1 MAAFNKALHMTR
13 SLSSLLFAL
22 VLACA
27 AVAPA
32 QAQQPAAARQDG
44 AVVRKMVE
52 QFLQTQT
59 AGLPGK
65 VTVTVGQVDP
75 RMSLASCPD
84 PQPFQQPGARAWG
97 KITVGVRCTAPIW
110 TVYIQAQ
117 VNVIAEYVAAAVPL
131 AQGQPIDASQL
142 AMVKGDLAGLPSGI
156 VTDMAQAVGRSPTV
170 SLPAGTPLRSDNL
183 KSQPVIMAN
192 QTVRVISNGA
202 GFSVSAEGKALRNAA
217 EGQVVQVRTPSG
229 AILSGTARA
238 GGIVEVA
245 N

>member
-27 AVAPA
+27 AVASA
-32 QAQQPAAARQDG
+32 RAQQPAAARQDG

-84 PQPFQQPGARAWG
+84 PQPF
-97 KITVGVRCTAPIW
+97 
-110 TVYIQAQ
+110 
-117 VNVIAEYVAAAVPL
+117 
-131 AQGQPIDASQL
+131 
-142 AMVKGDLAGLPSGI
+142 
-156 VTDMAQAVGRSPTV
+156 
-170 SLPAGTPLRSDNL
+170 
-183 KSQPVIMAN
+183 
-192 QTVRVISNGA
+192 
-202 GFSVSAEGKALRNAA
+202 
-217 EGQVVQVRTPSG
+217 
-229 AILSGTARA
+229 
-238 GGIVEVA
+238 
-245 N
+245 